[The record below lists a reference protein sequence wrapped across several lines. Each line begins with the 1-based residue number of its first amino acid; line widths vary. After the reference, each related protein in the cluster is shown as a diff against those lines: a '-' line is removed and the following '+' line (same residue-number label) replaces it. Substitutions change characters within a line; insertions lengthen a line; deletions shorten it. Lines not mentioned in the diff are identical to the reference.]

1 MKNNLCARRLTCV
14 LPSDWIETLAKIKA
28 LGATT
33 IISGH
38 GPVWH
43 DYAYLDQVSSA
54 LEYAITQARAA
65 VAKHTS
71 LEDARKQ
78 IDLTDL
84 QKKFCGTDHDREI
97 AFKQGMTD
105 KVIDRAYEEA
115 KFAAED

>member
-1 MKNNLCARRLTCV
+1 MAGSMIATSPRPTTYV
-14 LPSDWIETLAKIKA
+14 LVPAPVIRPA

-33 IISGH
+33 IIPGH

-43 DYAYLDQVSSA
+43 DTAYLDLVSSA
-54 LEYAITQARAA
+54 LSYVQTQARAA

-78 IDLTDL
+78 IDLSEF
-84 QKKFCGTDHDREI
+84 QKKFCGADHDREI
-97 AFKQGMTD
+97 AFKMGFTD
-105 KVIDRAYEEA
+105 QVIERAFEEA